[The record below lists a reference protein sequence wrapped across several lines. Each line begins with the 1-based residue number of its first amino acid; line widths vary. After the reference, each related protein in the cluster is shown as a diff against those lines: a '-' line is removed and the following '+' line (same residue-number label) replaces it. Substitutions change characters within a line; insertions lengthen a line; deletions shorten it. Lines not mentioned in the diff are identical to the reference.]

1 MDIYSRRKR
10 SQIMARVASQ
20 DTAPELAVRSLIH
33 NMGFRFRL
41 NRKDLSGKPDIVLP
55 RLGKAIFVHG
65 AAPGLGKVGCAPY
78 SRDLPHGLKDFM
90 VAFGTNIRIAQKPGG
105 PRPTAGFGTTNSTPM
120 WPVTSVLSESFG
132 NWDGRP

>member
-65 AAPGLGKVGCAPY
+65 CFWHQHPNCPKA
-78 SRDLPHGLKDFM
+78 R
-90 VAFGTNIRIAQKPGG
+90 
-105 PRPTAGFGTTNSTPM
+105 RPQTNSRFWNDKLDANVARDERSLRKLRELGWQTLNRTTQ
-120 WPVTSVLSESFG
+120 VGEESE
-132 NWDGRP
+132 